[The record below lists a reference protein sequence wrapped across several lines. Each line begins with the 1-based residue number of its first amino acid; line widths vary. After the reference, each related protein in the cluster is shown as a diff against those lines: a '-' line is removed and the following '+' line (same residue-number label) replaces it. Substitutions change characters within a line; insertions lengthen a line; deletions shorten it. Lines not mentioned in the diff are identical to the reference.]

1 MCVALKEKLVIC
13 HFSLGYIYPEY
24 AELSAILWKNGRRG
38 RCISLCNLGL
48 SDRSHLVT
56 DGLYRAF
63 TMAKLLGA
71 QANITYYAMLTHR
84 QLSHIFM
91 PGGGCS

>member
-1 MCVALKEKLVIC
+1 MCVALKEKSMIF

-38 RCISLCNLGL
+38 RSISLCNLGL

-56 DGLYRAF
+56 GGLYGVS
-63 TMAKLLGA
+63 TVAKLLGA
-71 QANITYYAMLTHR
+71 QADITYYAMLTHR
-84 QLSHIFM
+84 QLSHINM

>member
-1 MCVALKEKLVIC
+1 MSGFEKKSVIF

-38 RCISLCNLGL
+38 RSYFLCNLGL
-48 SDRSHLVT
+48 SDLSHLVT
-56 DGLYRAF
+56 VGLYGVS
-63 TMAKLLGA
+63 TVAKLLGA
-71 QANITYYAMLTHR
+71 QADITFYAMLTHR
-84 QLSHIFM
+84 QLSHIYM